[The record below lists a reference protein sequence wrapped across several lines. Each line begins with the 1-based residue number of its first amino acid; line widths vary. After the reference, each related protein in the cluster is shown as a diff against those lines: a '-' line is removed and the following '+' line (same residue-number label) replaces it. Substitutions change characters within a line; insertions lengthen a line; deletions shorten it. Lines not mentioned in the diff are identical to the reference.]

1 MPRVHCP
8 TGLDFAFLS
17 KTTRPDSSTTH
28 TEVSFWETSNPT
40 YCFMTASESFG
51 CNKSKVTGLLSPLTV
66 DRNYVI
72 VPKSAVE
79 RGVMLHSRRART
91 VFGYFVAGWMFGNH

>member
-1 MPRVHCP
+1 MPRVHGP
-8 TGLDFAFLS
+8 TGLV
-17 KTTRPDSSTTH
+17 RPDSSTTH

-72 VPKSAVE
+72 VPKFAPRIASSANVTLVAQSVLTIP
-79 RGVMLHSRRART
+79 RGPIR
-91 VFGYFVAGWMFGNH
+91 

>member
-40 YCFMTASESFG
+40 YCFTTASESFG
-51 CNKSKVTGLLSPLTV
+51 CDKSKVYG
-66 DRNYVI
+66 
-72 VPKSAVE
+72 A
-79 RGVMLHSRRART
+79 
-91 VFGYFVAGWMFGNH
+91 FVATNCRPQLRHRVQFSTANDT